1 MEKKEIVEAEDELVL
16 PPPPTLNVGIAING
30 NRKSKYVVSWALDKF
45 IPEEN
50 IMFKL
55 LHVRPKITTVPTPM
69 GNSLPISQV
78 RDDVA
83 DAYKKEVEWRTNEM
97 LLPYK
102 KMCAQRK
109 VQVDLLV
116 IESDD
121 VANAI
126 AEEVTKGSIT
136 KLVIGA
142 SSRGI
147 FTRKLKK
154 NSLSSRISVCTPS
167 FCTVYAVSKGK
178 LSSIR
183 PSDLE
188 TNGSSKDDCSE
199 ASFSSKSST
208 SYTSSSQTDSGSMA
222 SYATFCSPSLPMQRF
237 QALSTV
243 NQTYLHSRTSSL
255 EISQSRS
262 PDIHHSRFQ
271 SLDVMGGKDEMS
283 SNPSSSETT
292 RQVLSRN
299 SSGRSFQSDQQSW
312 LSDQISTSD
321 YSSSECQVAF
331 AFYLLKYIYLCMQVN
346 INFEL
351 EKLRTELRHLR
362 GMYAIA
368 QSETIDASRKL
379 STLSKRRLEEAIK
392 LKEISSKEE
401 EAKQLARQEKEKYEA
416 ARSEAEHVKE
426 CADREAS
433 QKREAEMKAS
443 HDAKEKEML
452 ENILAGSIEQYQKF
466 AWEEIVLATSSFSE
480 DLRVGMGAYGTV
492 YKCMLHH
499 TAVAVKILHS
509 TENSRT
515 KQFQQE
521 LDILSKI
528 RHPHLLLLLGAC
540 PDHGCLVYEYM
551 ENGSLEDRLLRK
563 NNTQPIPW
571 FDRYRIAWEVA
582 SALVFLHNSKPEPII
597 HRDLKPANILLDQ
610 NLVSKIGD
618 VGLSMMLTG
627 DPSSTST
634 MFKDTGPV
642 GTLCYIDPEYQR
654 TGLISPKSDVYA
666 FGMVILQLL
675 TAKPAIALTHVVET
689 AIDDNNL
696 AGILD
701 SDAGNWPVEETKEL
715 VMLGLSCAEL
725 RRRDRPGLKDQVLP
739 ILERMKEVANRARI
753 SISTVRSAP
762 PNHFICPIL
771 KDVMDDPC
779 VAADGYSYDRK
790 AIEKWLANNDNSP
803 MTNLPLSNKILLP
816 NYTLLSAI
824 VEWKSRKQPLI
835 IQYPEDIESQFKEFD
850 EEVKLQC
857 TSWRFSVETNNLSP
871 WKTIPVECGAYV
883 KDYMMGRGYKLDLE
897 RVSNEAGVYA
907 KSVELNGDGK
917 DVWVFDIDETL
928 LSNLPY
934 YAEHGYGLE
943 AFDPV
948 QFDKWVSS
956 GIAPAIEPSLKLY
969 EKVLDLGFK
978 VFLLTG
984 RSEEQ
989 RSITVENL
997 TRVGFRSWDKLI
1009 LRDSE
1014 DHGKLAK
1021 IFKSEKRS
1029 KMVEEGYRIL
1039 GNSGDQ
1045 WSDLLGSC
1053 PAIRSFKL
1061 PNPMYYIP

>member
-55 LHVRPKITTVPTPM
+55 LHVHPKITTVPTPM

-83 DAYKKEVEWRTNEM
+83 DAYKKEVEWQTNEM

-109 VQVDLLV
+109 VQVDVLV

-126 AEEVTKGSIT
+126 AEEVTKGNIT

-154 NSLSSRISVCTPS
+154 NSLSSRISVCSPS

-188 TNGSSKDDCSE
+188 TNGSTRDDCSE

-208 SYTSSSQTDSGSMA
+208 SYSSSSQTDSGSIA
-222 SYATFCSPSLPMQRF
+222 SYAAFCSPSLPMQRF
-237 QALSTV
+237 QALSTI

-262 PDIHHSRFQ
+262 PDINHSRFH
-271 SLDVMGGKDEMS
+271 SLDVMGGKDDMS
-283 SNPSSSETT
+283 SNPSSSETG
-292 RQVLSRN
+292 QVLSRN
-299 SSGRSFQSDQQSW
+299 SSCRSLQSDQQSW

-321 YSSSECQVAF
+321 YSSSECKDLVTKIVLTF
-331 AFYLLKYIYLCMQVN
+331 LRFYNMIASRVN

-401 EAKQLARQEKEKYEA
+401 EAKQLAKQEKEKYEA
-416 ARSEAEHVKE
+416 ARTEAEHVKE

-433 QKREAEMKAS
+433 QKREAEMKAL
-443 HDAKEKEML
+443 HDAKEKEKF
-452 ENILAGSIEQYQKF
+452 ENILAGSVEQYQKF

-499 TAVAVKILHS
+499 TAVAVKVLHS

-521 LDILSKI
+521 
-528 RHPHLLLLLGAC
+528 
-540 PDHGCLVYEYM
+540 
-551 ENGSLEDRLLRK
+551 
-563 NNTQPIPW
+563 
-571 FDRYRIAWEVA
+571 
-582 SALVFLHNSKPEPII
+582 
-597 HRDLKPANILLDQ
+597 
-610 NLVSKIGD
+610 IGD

-634 MFKDTGPV
+634 MFKDTAPV

-715 VMLGLSCAEL
+715 AMLGLSCAEL

-753 SISTVRSAP
+753 SISTLRSAP

-803 MTNLPLSNKILLP
+803 MTNLALSNKVLLP

-824 VEWKSRKQPLI
+824 VEWKSRKQ
-835 IQYPEDIESQFKEFD
+835 
-850 EEVKLQC
+850 
-857 TSWRFSVETNNLSP
+857 
-871 WKTIPVECGAYV
+871 
-883 KDYMMGRGYKLDLE
+883 
-897 RVSNEAGVYA
+897 
-907 KSVELNGDGK
+907 
-917 DVWVFDIDETL
+917 
-928 LSNLPY
+928 
-934 YAEHGYGLE
+934 
-943 AFDPV
+943 
-948 QFDKWVSS
+948 
-956 GIAPAIEPSLKLY
+956 
-969 EKVLDLGFK
+969 
-978 VFLLTG
+978 
-984 RSEEQ
+984 
-989 RSITVENL
+989 
-997 TRVGFRSWDKLI
+997 
-1009 LRDSE
+1009 
-1014 DHGKLAK
+1014 
-1021 IFKSEKRS
+1021 
-1029 KMVEEGYRIL
+1029 
-1039 GNSGDQ
+1039 
-1045 WSDLLGSC
+1045 
-1053 PAIRSFKL
+1053 
-1061 PNPMYYIP
+1061 